1 MSKSIIFAY
10 INVRKEFSIHVI
22 QYIWQDEK
30 YIQSINIIN
39 GDNGQFRTYRKDR
52 IIAKWQ

>member
-52 IIAKWQ
+52 IIGKWQ